1 MARHAIDTEG
11 ADVSRCLFQ
20 MIGKFEKSQL
30 YKEREKMKTSV
41 CIMSTESTVNNCRS
55 GPRRTVYI
63 TRPITT
69 DHSNCLLYSIALNK
83 ERGSLMYCRERDRRI
98 NTLLPSNE
106 PASHAWRVSIACFH
120 ATFNVFR
127 TVNPV

>member
-41 CIMSTESTVNNCRS
+41 CIMSKESTVNNCRS
-55 GPRRTVYI
+55 GPRHTVYI

-83 ERGSLMYCRERDRRI
+83 ERGSLMYCRELDRRI

-106 PASHAWRVSIACFH
+106 PASDAWRVSIACFH
-120 ATFNVFR
+120 ATFNVFS